1 MLPEFVDIAKVHNG
15 GTRGVDGVM
24 MRPGSR
30 PAGDR
35 VSGAA
40 GKVVV
45 A

>member
-1 MLPEFVDIAKVHNG
+1 MLPEIVDIAKVHNG

-24 MRPGSR
+24 MRPGPR

-35 VSGAA
+35 GFGVA